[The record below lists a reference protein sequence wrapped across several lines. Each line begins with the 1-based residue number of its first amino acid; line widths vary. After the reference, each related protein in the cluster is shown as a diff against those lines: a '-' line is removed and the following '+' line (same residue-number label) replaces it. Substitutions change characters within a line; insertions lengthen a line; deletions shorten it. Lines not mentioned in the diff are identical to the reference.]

1 MNIDRRIREL
11 EKEKNQITNAIHY
24 WDDVM
29 KDGNISYMEREE
41 TDETIISLNVSR
53 KAIKRLL
60 EKLKML
66 KSDHCGIERLEIHYF
81 FIHFNC

>member
-60 EKLKML
+60 EKLKIA
-66 KSDHCGIERLEIHYF
+66 KQKGKTEI
-81 FIHFNC
+81 NKTSKLWWDLWK